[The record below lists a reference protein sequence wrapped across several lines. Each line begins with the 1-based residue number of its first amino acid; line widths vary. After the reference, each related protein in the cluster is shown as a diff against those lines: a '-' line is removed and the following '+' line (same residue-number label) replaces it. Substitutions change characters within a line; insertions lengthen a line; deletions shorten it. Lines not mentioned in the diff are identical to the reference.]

1 MVGHNPTLKTLVMIE
16 TTIINSETHPTR
28 MELYRSLPRKI
39 EYQTYKTALEYLEA
53 HNMIIFNKDTIIYTG
68 GKNEKLQ
75 KLIKNRIT
83 I

>member
-16 TTIINSETHPTR
+16 NTIMHSETHPTR

-53 HNMIIFNKDTIIYTG
+53 HNMIIFNTDKIVYTG

>member
-28 MELYRSLPRKI
+28 MELYRNLPRKI

-53 HNMIIFNKDTIIYTG
+53 HNMIIFNTDKIIYTG